1 VREARPVAGAHQR
14 IDIETMTRLSTPR
27 ACRISDAEQI
37 RLLRS
42 PVRQDIL
49 DSLSASGPATIAELA
64 TALGLPA
71 DALYYH
77 MRKLLKAGLVRLDG
91 EDEEARGAA
100 TYALPAGRMLLDYDA
115 EPEGRAAIADVV
127 SAALRSASRD
137 FEAALES
144 SETVTR
150 GPGRTLRGGRARG
163 WLSPEDIEEVN
174 QLLERVWAAFRGSGP
189 GDDRQLMS
197 FSCVLAPI
205 EARSARREG
214 GRE

>member
-1 VREARPVAGAHQR
+1 
-14 IDIETMTRLSTPR
+14 MTSGTEVENMTKLSTQQD
-27 ACRISDAEQI
+27 CRIGDVQQL

-77 MRKLLKAGLVRLDG
+77 MRKLVKAELVRVDG
-91 EDEEARGAA
+91 EAEEARGAA

-115 EPEGRAAIADVV
+115 EPEGRAAIAEVI
-127 SAALRSASRD
+127 SAALRSGARD
-137 FEAALES
+137 FAAALES
-144 SETVTR
+144 PVAVTR

-174 QLLERVWAAFRGSGP
+174 TLLERLWEIFRGSGP
-189 GDDRQLMS
+189 GEDRQLLS
-197 FSCVLAPI
+197 FSCALSPI
-205 EARSARREG
+205 EARPPRREG
-214 GRE
+214 TQE